1 MNRSQLPAP
10 PNPDNS
16 AYAGNVIAWQ
26 RAVYNWMAQVKGRL
40 ETDSQANTTPIGPFV
55 VGTYTAVSTITG
67 TDDASNFIATL
78 VTAMNQKGITAP
90 NVQRTTR

>member
-1 MNRSQLPAP
+1 MNRTQLPSP
-10 PNPDNS
+10 PNPETYGDN
-16 AYAGNVIAWQ
+16 VMAWQ
-26 RAVYNWMAQVKGRL
+26 RAMYGWMSLVKGRI
-40 ETDSQANTTPIGPFV
+40 ETDSQVNTTPIGPFV
-55 VGTYTAVSTITG
+55 VDTYTAVSTITG